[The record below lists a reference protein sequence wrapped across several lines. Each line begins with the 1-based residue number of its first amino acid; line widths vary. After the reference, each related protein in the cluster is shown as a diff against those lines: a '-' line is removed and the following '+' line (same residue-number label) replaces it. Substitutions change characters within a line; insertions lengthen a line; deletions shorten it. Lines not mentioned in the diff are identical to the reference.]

1 MVIFH
6 SCVKLPEGRFW
17 GHDLVQSPVNHGIG
31 DHWCMVQRWREF
43 LLENFLILRWWMM
56 DDEWSW
62 MPGNA
67 KQHGKRTISKL
78 CQFKPPC
85 KTKFGKHIQ
94 YYILYICII
103 YIYILYYMVC
113 QTYIYNHQMLGPN
126 HPICSPR
133 VIIKVEG
140 CNEVRLIFE
149 VGIPG
154 SGCHI
159 VCFHSRQWHGF
170 SLSGRGA
177 ATIFDVDYIPLHSQG
192 VGCRNEQHVINVR
205 RTCALRLNPW

>member
-1 MVIFH
+1 
-6 SCVKLPEGRFW
+6 
-17 GHDLVQSPVNHGIG
+17 
-31 DHWCMVQRWREF
+31 
-43 LLENFLILRWWMM
+43 
-56 DDEWSW
+56 
-62 MPGNA
+62 
-67 KQHGKRTISKL
+67 
-78 CQFKPPC
+78 
-85 KTKFGKHIQ
+85 
-94 YYILYICII
+94 
-103 YIYILYYMVC
+103 MVC

-205 RTCALRLNPW
+205 RTCALRLNP

>member
-1 MVIFH
+1 MIMDARERKTTCNEPCLSYVNSSH
-6 SCVKLPEGRFW
+6 HVR
-17 GHDLVQSPVNHGIG
+17 QS
-31 DHWCMVQRWREF
+31 
-43 LLENFLILRWWMM
+43 LENIFSSIYC
-56 DDEWSW
+56 
-62 MPGNA
+62 
-67 KQHGKRTISKL
+67 T
-78 CQFKPPC
+78 
-85 KTKFGKHIQ
+85 
-94 YYILYICII
+94 Y
-103 YIYILYYMVC
+103 YIYIHIYYGM
-113 QTYIYNHQMLGPN
+113 PN
-126 HPICSPR
+126 LHIQSPDAWPKSSHFSPR

-205 RTCALRLNPW
+205 RTCALRLNP